1 MTFSNRTRKC
11 VGTLAA
17 LVACSAIIVPT
28 ASAMIPDRYHGVH
41 VDTESTQPTSS
52 LHTYN
57 VGATLS
63 DLVQSYEWHA
73 PGVGALFVE
82 PAMPGGNGPVG
93 GGPVESPT
101 TIVVPRFEGLPAG
114 FVALPS
120 AVFSRPAP
128 ADNVPALTLP
138 SAVISRPAPADNV
151 RAQAPNLPAE
161 LPAFS
166 NDGPRTAPD
175 ALVRPNEQPPVA
187 EPGFDWTDAG
197 IGIAIGAIVGLMLG
211 AALLF
216 GRRRGTLAGA

>member
-41 VDTESTQPTSS
+41 RDTESTQPTSS

-73 PGVGALFVE
+73 PGVGALLVT
-82 PAMPGGNGPVG
+82 PTVQ
-93 GGPVESPT
+93 SPT
-101 TIVVPRFEGLPAG
+101 TIVAPRFEGLPSG
-114 FVALPS
+114 LVALPS
-120 AVFSRPAP
+120 AVVSRPAP
-128 ADNVPALTLP
+128 ADNVA
-138 SAVISRPAPADNV
+138 
-151 RAQAPNLPAE
+151 AQAPNLPAE

-175 ALVRPNEQPPVA
+175 ALVRPTEPLPVA